1 MVLGNVF
8 SALSPQHK
16 KPPIECDN
24 NLSDLNIILSLL
36 RSGALEQ
43 AEKEFFRLGLDKDTS
58 TEDSVALGGR
68 ILKAKA
74 LDQSGAERRRLA
86 HAAAQAYGAAFSK
99 FGGSYSGINTA
110 AMQLL
115 AGDTAQ
121 AQDTA
126 RQVQDG
132 LWAHSPRP
140 GLDAY
145 YRMATLAEAWL
156 ILGEKGR
163 AERALEDAIPL
174 DPHNYIAHASTL
186 KQFAMVLATLSQSDA
201 WLDRFRPPK
210 SLHFAG
216 HMFGLVSGR
225 APLDRTAI
233 YALEKSVDDIL
244 SAQSFSAGF
253 GALAAGSDIIIAER
267 LIKYGIDLHV
277 VQPCPDSLFQKL
289 SLSPF
294 GADWVPRF
302 RASIEQAASV
312 RMVSTDNT
320 VCDDMTTAFASET
333 AMGLSMLYAE
343 ELATTSEQLVIWDRK
358 SPVNAA
364 GTARDAHAWQNT
376 GHKQHIVPF
385 PHARSRSSTTPSD
398 TNAPRSLKAMLFA
411 DVKGFGRL
419 TEKQVPLFV
428 RNVLV
433 PLAEACQLESDDM
446 PRHINTWGDGLF
458 LVFNTV
464 AAAARMALRLQDT
477 FHALDLRATGMPETL
492 ALRVGGHYG
501 PVHMLDDPFLQQPG
515 LFGREVTAA
524 ARIEPV
530 TAPGSI
536 FVSEQFACALALSGA
551 RAFRCERMFE
561 KLPIKNGDPLALF
574 SLRRI
579 RTPN

>member
-1 MVLGNVF
+1 MNV
-8 SALSPQHK
+8 
-16 KPPIECDN
+16 
-24 NLSDLNIILSLL
+24 ILSLL

-43 AEKEFFRLGLDKDTS
+43 AEKEFFRLGLDSDAS
-58 TEDSVALGGR
+58 TEDVMALKGR

-74 LDQSGAERRRLA
+74 LDQTGAERRRLA
-86 HAAAQAYGAAFSK
+86 HAAGHAYGAAFYR

-110 AMQLL
+110 AMQLV

-126 RQVQDG
+126 RQVQGG
-132 LWAHSPRP
+132 LRSHTPRP
-140 GLDAY
+140 GIDAY

-174 DPHNYIAHASTL
+174 DPHNYVAHASTL
-186 KQFAMVLATLSQSDA
+186 KQFAMVLATLGQSA
-201 WLDRFRPPK
+201 GWLDRFRPPK

-216 HMFGLVSGR
+216 HMFGLESGR
-225 APLDRTAI
+225 GPLDTTAI

-267 LIKYGIDLHV
+267 LIKHGIDLQV

-289 SLSPF
+289 SLAPF
-294 GADWVPRF
+294 GADWAPRF
-302 RASIEQAASV
+302 RACMEQAASV
-312 RMVSTDNT
+312 RMVSTDDT
-320 VCDDMTTAFASET
+320 VCDDQTTAFASET
-333 AMGLSMLYAE
+333 AMGLSVLYAE
-343 ELATTSEQLVIWDRK
+343 EMATKPEQLVIWDGK

-364 GTARDAHAWQNT
+364 GTARDAHTWQTT

-385 PHARSRSSTTPSD
+385 PHVRSRSSKMQAD

-428 RNVLV
+428 RNVLGS
-433 PLAEACQLESDDM
+433 LAEACQAESDGM
-446 PRHINTWGDGLF
+446 PAHVNTWGDGLF

-464 AAAARMALRLQDT
+464 AVAAQMALKLQDT
-477 FHALDLRATGMPETL
+477 FHALDLRSTGMPETL
-492 ALRVGGHYG
+492 ALRIGGHYG

-551 RAFRCERMFE
+551 NAFRCERMLE
-561 KLPIKNGDPLALF
+561 KLPLKNGAPLALF
-574 SLRRI
+574 SLRRV
-579 RTPN
+579 REAS